1 MAWRGPLAAMAQSFP
16 GPWTF
21 AHVATGEFAGLSQS
35 GEFARAPRHVL
46 RQSKTDQ
53 HRSSVAFLDVD
64 RQWFSPRAL
73 RLHLALAVLVAA
85 CALLCDWQVH
95 RALSGNSLSWAYV
108 FEWPFFAAYGV
119 FVWWKLLRDKWEW
132 GPPPDQAAASTDVH
146 REEFEESDEPDQ
158 GVTDELAAYNR
169 YLAELNEKDRPKRW

>member
-1 MAWRGPLAAMAQSFP
+1 
-16 GPWTF
+16 
-21 AHVATGEFAGLSQS
+21 
-35 GEFARAPRHVL
+35 
-46 RQSKTDQ
+46 
-53 HRSSVAFLDVD
+53 VD

-73 RLHLALAVLVAA
+73 RLHLTVAVLVAA

-119 FVWWKLLRDKWEW
+119 FVWWKLLRDKWET
-132 GPPPDQAAASTDVH
+132 GPSPDQATASTDVH
-146 REEFEESDEPDQ
+146 PAEFKEPDDPDQ
-158 GVTDELAAYNR
+158 RIANELAAYNR